1 MFERLKRFLK
11 EVKVE
16 LTKVTW
22 PTMSELR
29 GSTGVVIITVLV
41 ITVFIGLVDI
51 GLSRLI
57 AVFLGR

>member
-1 MFERLKRFLK
+1 MFERVKKFLK

-22 PTMSELR
+22 PTMAELR
-29 GSTGVVIITVLV
+29 GSTGVVIITVLA

-57 AVFLGR
+57 ALFLGQ

>member
-1 MFERLKRFLK
+1 MFERLKKFLK

-22 PTMSELR
+22 PTVAELR
-29 GSTGVVIITVLV
+29 GSTGVVIITVLA

-57 AVFLGR
+57 ALFLGR

>member
-11 EVKVE
+11 EVRVE

-22 PTMSELR
+22 PTLSELR
-29 GSTGVVIITVLV
+29 SSTGIVIITTLV
-41 ITVFIGLVDI
+41 ITAFIGLVDI

>member
-1 MFERLKRFLK
+1 MFDKIKRFLR

-22 PTMSELR
+22 PTMPELR

-41 ITVFIGLVDI
+41 LSVFIGVVDL
-51 GLSRLI
+51 GLGRLI
-57 AVFLGR
+57 AVVLR

>member
-11 EVKVE
+11 EVRVE

-29 GSTGVVIITVLV
+29 SSTGIVIITTLL
-41 ITVFIGLVDI
+41 ITAFIGLVDI

>member
-29 GSTGVVIITVLV
+29 GSTGVVIIAVLA
-41 ITVFIGLVDI
+41 ITVFIGIVDI
-51 GLSRLI
+51 GLSRVI
-57 AVFLGR
+57 ALFLGR

>member
-11 EVKVE
+11 EVRVE

-22 PTMSELR
+22 PTLSELR
-29 GSTGVVIITVLV
+29 SSTGIVIITTLV
-41 ITVFIGLVDI
+41 ITAFIGLVDI
-51 GLSRLI
+51 GLSRLF

>member
-1 MFERLKRFLK
+1 MFGRLKKFLK

-22 PTMSELR
+22 PTVSELR
-29 GSTGVVIITVLV
+29 ASTGIVIITTLV
-41 ITVFIGLVDI
+41 ITAFIGIVDI

-57 AVFLGR
+57 ALFLGR